1 MSYTHLHLHT
11 EYSLL
16 DGANKVGE
24 LARTLKEYGYK
35 SVAITD
41 HGTMFGAIDFYK
53 TMRKEGIKPIIG
65 IETYIHDRSE
75 LGDKDTKTRWHLC
88 LYAKDKE
95 GYENLMYLS
104 SMAYMHGFYYKPR
117 INKDLLR
124 LHSRGLVC
132 SSACLQG
139 EIAWHLNLSKNQKY
153 GARGYVGAKE
163 AALWYKDVFG
173 DDFYLEIMR
182 HGIGNQLDIEDDLL
196 RLSKELD
203 IKLIAT
209 NDTHYTFKDR
219 ADAHEIFMCIA
230 TGKKLQDKQRLR
242 HDVCEFYLKTEEQMR
257 ELFLDMP
264 EAIDNTQ
271 EIADKCNLELKLGEP
286 TAPNFKFSRE
296 YSKEFNI
303 PISNP
308 DSEFDL
314 TNDNEVFEELSKRGL
329 EERLKYIDKDK
340 HDEYRKRLQTEID
353 IIKKMKFSGYMLIV
367 ADFIKAAKDNGVPV
381 GPGRGSAA
389 GSLVAYS
396 LKITDIDPLP
406 YSLLFERFLNP
417 ERISMPDIDVDF
429 CQFRRGEVIK
439 YVVEKYGRSKV
450 AQVVTFG
457 KLLAKGVIRDVGR
470 VLDVSLPDVDALT
483 KLIPDELKITLE
495 KAYEKEPKIAEFI
508 TSLNNN
514 PKYAGMYSEKIGDML
529 WRYSLA
535 LEGLNRNAG
544 THAAGVVI
552 SNEDLWKKTPVFKL
566 KAEEDDIATQYD
578 KDLLEDV
585 DLIKFDFLGLKT
597 LTVIDNSIKQ
607 IKKNHGVDI
616 NWHSIDVNDK
626 GVYETIQSGNTL
638 GIFQIES
645 AGMQDLNARLKPECF
660 EDVVAVLALFRPG
673 PLESGMVDD
682 FIDIKHGRKEAFY
695 AFAELKPIL
704 ENTYGVIVYQEQVM
718 QIVQAIGGFSL
729 GGADLVRRA
738 MGKKKPEEMA
748 KLKGEY
754 LAGAVKKGF
763 DEKKADDLWELI
775 VKFAGYGFNKSHSA
789 AYAMIAFQTAYL
801 KTYYPNEF
809 MAALLTSEQGNVD
822 KILKYKDE
830 LNRLGIKLLP
840 PDINNSFSEFSV
852 VKGQNA
858 ITFGLGAVK
867 SANSSAVDY
876 CIMEREKNGRYESFN
891 EFLNRTLD
899 GKVNRK
905 TFEVFSLCGVFDC
918 FGYSR
923 KTLYDNLDYINTTA
937 MNIRNSKEKSKESLF
952 ADENIYFVDITL
964 ENGDEF
970 DNMIKLNYEKEIL
983 GAYASGHPL
992 DEFSELVNKY
1002 NYTKSCDFDELED
1015 GEGDIN
1021 CIGKIQE
1028 FKTYLSKSGKRY
1040 AKLTI
1045 MDFYYFF
1052 DVIIFEKSLPLVE
1065 EILDGIKQE
1074 YRQKLLDDGKE
1085 VDEKLLEDDLSLI
1098 NEVFLFKLRYKKN
1111 GKEKSF
1117 IFNELKN
1124 LKEVDVSEVK
1134 VAKTRKKH
1142 YMSDEKSFEKVVLD
1156 VDMDLLTLDK
1166 VRKIY
1171 SMLERLNKFDKG
1183 DMKIFLNII
1192 EGESCAH
1199 YDTMMSVSADDVK
1212 RVREFVDSEI
1222 MNKSVG

>member
-1 MSYTHLHLHT
+1 MDYTHLHLHT
-11 EYSLL
+11 EYSML
-16 DGANKVGE
+16 DGANKVKE
-24 LARTLKEYGYK
+24 LAKTLKEYGYK

-53 TMRKEGIKPIIG
+53 TMRAEGIKPIIG
-65 IETYIHDRSE
+65 IETYLHDRSD
-75 LGDKDTKTRWHLC
+75 LSDKETRVRWHLC
-88 LYAKDKE
+88 LYAKNKE

-104 SMAYMHGFYYKPR
+104 SMAYLHGFYYKPR
-117 INKDLLR
+117 INKDILR
-124 LHSRGLVC
+124 LHSKGLVC

-139 EIAWHLNLSKNQKY
+139 EVAWHLNVGRNQKY
-153 GARGYVGAKE
+153 GARGYEGAKE
-163 AALWYKDVFG
+163 AALWYKEVFG
-173 DDFYLEIMR
+173 DDFYIEIMR
-182 HGIGNQLDIEDDLL
+182 HGIGNQLDIEEGLL

-230 TGKKLQDKQRLR
+230 TGKKLKDENRLK
-242 HDVCEFYLKTEEQMR
+242 HDVHEFYLKTQDEMK

-264 EAIDNTQ
+264 EAIINTN
-271 EIADKCNLELKLGEP
+271 EIADKCNLELKLGAP

-308 DSEFDL
+308 DAEFDL

-329 EERLKYIDKDK
+329 EERLKYIDESK

-353 IIKKMKFSGYMLIV
+353 IIKGMKFGGYMLIV

-389 GSLVAYS
+389 GSLVAYA
-396 LKITDIDPLP
+396 LKITDIDPIP

-417 ERISMPDIDVDF
+417 DRISMPDIDVDF
-429 CQFRRGEVIK
+429 CQFRRGEVIN
-439 YVVEKYGRSKV
+439 YVVEKYGRTKV

-483 KLIPDELKITLE
+483 KLIPEELKITLE

-514 PKYAGMYSEKIGDML
+514 PKYAGMYNEKIGDML
-529 WRYSLA
+529 WKYSLA

-566 KAEEDDIATQYD
+566 KAEENDIATQYD

-597 LTVIDNSIKQ
+597 LTVIDNAIKQ
-607 IKKNHGVDI
+607 IKQNHDIDI

-660 EDVVAVLALFRPG
+660 EDIVAVLALFRPG

-718 QIVQAIGGFSL
+718 QIVQAIGGFTL

-801 KTYYPNEF
+801 KTYYPKEF

-830 LNRLGIKLLP
+830 LNRLGIKLLA
-840 PDINNSFSEFSV
+840 PDINHSLSEFSV
-852 VKGQNA
+852 VKGQDA

-867 SANSSAVDY
+867 SANSSAVEY
-876 CIMEREKNGRYESFN
+876 CIKERLENGDYKDLN
-891 EFLNRTLD
+891 DFLNRTLD
-899 GKVNRK
+899 GKVNRR
-905 TFEVFSLCGVFDC
+905 TLEVFSLCGVFDC
-918 FGYSR
+918 FGYTR
-923 KTLYDNLDYINTTA
+923 KTLYDNLDYINTTTI
-937 MNIRNSKEKSKESLF
+937 NVRNSKEKAQDSLF
-952 ADENIYFVDITL
+952 GDDDDFYFVDIQL
-964 ENGDEF
+964 KGDDDF
-970 DNMIKLNYEKEIL
+970 DSLIKLNYEKEIL

-992 DEFSELVNKY
+992 DEFSELINKY
-1002 NYTKSCDFDELED
+1002 NYTKSCDFEELED
-1015 GEGDIN
+1015 GEGEIN

-1028 FKTYLSKSGKRY
+1028 LKSYLSKTGKRY
-1040 AKLTI
+1040 AKLTV
-1045 MDFYYFF
+1045 MDYYYFF
-1052 DVIIFEKSLPLVE
+1052 DIIIFEKALPEVE
-1065 EILDGIKQE
+1065 EILENIKQE
-1074 YRQKLLDDGKE
+1074 YIQKAKSLGKE
-1085 VDEKLLEDDLSLI
+1085 INERDFEEDFSVI

-1111 GKEKSF
+1111 GKDKSF
-1117 IFNELKN
+1117 IFNEIKN
-1124 LKEVDVSEVK
+1124 LKDVGVDEVK
-1134 VAKTRKKH
+1134 VKKVRKKQTF
-1142 YMSDEKSFEKVVLD
+1142 MEDEKSFEKAVLK

-1166 VRKIY
+1166 VRMIY
-1171 SMLERLNKFDKG
+1171 KMLEKLNKFDKG
-1183 DMKIFLNII
+1183 DTKIFLNII
-1192 EGESCAH
+1192 EGESCAY
-1199 YDTMMSVSADDVK
+1199 YDTKMSFSRDDVDYIK
-1212 RVREFVDSEI
+1212 DFIEE
-1222 MNKSVG
+1222 NVG